1 MLLQI
6 GSAMVKLDADESS
19 CLAIVPMG
27 TANDFATGLGIS
39 DDPWEALQLAAHSTA
54 HPIDVGTVNGQVG
67 LPVCCYLSLLCAMLE
82 ENLFCLVSSE
92 LSQTLRNLFL

>member
-1 MLLQI
+1 MPIRQCPSVNALCLLVVRAEGALVSQI
-6 GSAMVKLDADESS
+6 ASALVKLEADESS

-54 HPIDVGTVNGQVG
+54 HAIDVGTVNGK
-67 LPVCCYLSLLCAMLE
+67 
-82 ENLFCLVSSE
+82 VSACR
-92 LSQTLRNLFL
+92 LIPG

>member
-1 MLLQI
+1 MLLKGASAEKGAVVLLQI
-6 GSAMVKLDADESS
+6 GSAMVELDADESS

-54 HPIDVGTVNGQVG
+54 HPIDVGTVNGQV
-67 LPVCCYLSLLCAMLE
+67 
-82 ENLFCLVSSE
+82 CLTC
-92 LSQTLRNLFL
+92 LT